1 MNDLQ
6 LDQARPA
13 TLPLAS
19 VWFNDDDQCGDDFD
33 DDPDNG
39 QSLREQEQLQL
50 AKEVDCNGD
59 TRNKL
64 MSLCH
69 QNSQNGVLRD
79 RGPLYLWIGIFAGD

>member
-33 DDPDNG
+33 DGPDNG
-39 QSLREQEQLQL
+39 QSLREQEQL
-50 AKEVDCNGD
+50 N
-59 TRNKL
+59 
-64 MSLCH
+64 
-69 QNSQNGVLRD
+69 
-79 RGPLYLWIGIFAGD
+79 